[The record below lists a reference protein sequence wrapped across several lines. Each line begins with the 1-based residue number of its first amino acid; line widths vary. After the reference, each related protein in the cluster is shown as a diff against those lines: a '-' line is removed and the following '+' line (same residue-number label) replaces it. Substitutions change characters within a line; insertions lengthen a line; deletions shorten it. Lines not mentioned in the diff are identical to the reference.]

1 MRFVSEREHAET
13 QQLRLS
19 PANEGPVSAIE
30 SPIMRSVEI
39 RVFIDTLHET
49 IEIVVAS

>member
-1 MRFVSEREHAET
+1 LQAAFVVG
-13 QQLRLS
+13 S

-30 SPIMRSVEI
+30 SPMMRSIEI
-39 RVFIDTLHET
+39 RVFIDTLHEI